1 MGLLNFF
8 KKKDDNTDTLT
19 IQPKVS
25 LQNPDYYDIDL
36 IHPDVFQQNL
46 PKINDPTN
54 DLALI
59 ASILNR
65 SVEISILKPEL
76 GLKYIIENH
85 KLTITYVRCNMR
97 ADIVTDMD
105 IRYIPIPKLE
115 EITQEIEKFMI

>member
-8 KKKDDNTDTLT
+8 KKKNDNTDTLT

-25 LQNPDYYDIDL
+25 LQNPDYYNINL
-36 IHPDVFQQNL
+36 IHPDVFQQNIL
-46 PKINDPTN
+46 KINDSTN
-54 DLALI
+54 ELALI

-65 SVEISILKPEL
+65 SVEISIFKPEL

-85 KLTITYVRCNMR
+85 KLTITYLRCNMR

-105 IRYIPIPKLE
+105 IRYIPLQKIE